1 MFNFLADKSVKTID
15 KNNLDSYTAYLVHK
29 SMNLLSLARFETD
42 WLIMMFQCHIM
53 LTRALW
59 VATSRF
65 LLIFLPVKGACKFP
79 DASKKSQATPASNL
93 VAIE

>member
-1 MFNFLADKSVKTID
+1 MFKFLADIGVKLID
-15 KNNLDSYTAYLVHK
+15 KNNLDSFTAYLVHK
-29 SMNLLSLARFETD
+29 SMNLLRLARFETD

-65 LLIFLPVKGACKFP
+65 LLIVLPVKGVCKFTY
-79 DASKKSQATPASNL
+79 ASKKRLATPVSNL
-93 VAIE
+93 VTIE

>member
-1 MFNFLADKSVKTID
+1 MFNFLADKSVTPID

-42 WLIMMFQCHIM
+42 WLIMMFHCHIM

-65 LLIFLPVKGACKFP
+65 LLIVLPVKGAYKFP
-79 DASKKSQATPASNL
+79 DASKKSLATPVSNL